1 MDMKNEVHF
10 LQNVEKTPSFIVYEQ
25 KKGYFWGVDIMPNE
39 PLTADDG
46 YPEYKDLNESEQIRA
61 VL

>member
-1 MDMKNEVHF
+1 MDRQNEVHF
-10 LQNVEKTPSFIVYEQ
+10 LQNIDKTPSFIVYEQ

-46 YPEYKDLNESEQIRA
+46 YPEYTDLNESE
-61 VL
+61 